1 MTIMYVMIVMNAKAE
16 CIFVTDGEGKIGE
29 SILAPG
35 MRKRPA
41 GTLQA
46 LHKGRGLACL
56 NLQAALQAAQGQQQL
71 ELGEGGPTVT
81 PWRPV
86 WWPKDWGE
94 EQPAS

>member
-1 MTIMYVMIVMNAKAE
+1 MYVMIVMNAKAE